1 MRPCSSAAFGI
12 SSNRTSIAEH
22 RPGLPRLVARP
33 PRPSPLCC
41 PQRLLASM
49 RRSSS
54 PLVSEEWGRE
64 RERIGWDHRTR
75 AAHRTGA
82 ALTAPPWA
90 GTDDAVPRPNAPG
103 CCWACHW
110 TTVYRLRAG
119 FLRDLVASALA
130 LSPLGRPNNPRRL
143 AGDVEAGAART
154 LYGSPWRRLVDRHAH
169 PAALSQHAQAGRN
182 HQTAYATADAAAKTP
197 GRRALSVHSQ
207 CLRTLPV
214 SSERPHILGTSAF
227 HGAG

>member
-82 ALTAPPWA
+82 APPWA
-90 GTDDAVPRPNAPG
+90 GTDDAAPG
-103 CCWACHW
+103 RSRRAAAGCATGRRSTGCARGSCAIWWPARSPCRRWAAQ
-110 TTVYRLRAG
+110 TIR
-119 FLRDLVASALA
+119 
-130 LSPLGRPNNPRRL
+130 
-143 AGDVEAGAART
+143 GAWPAT
-154 LYGSPWRRLVDRHAH
+154 WRRVQREPCTAHRGDAWWIATPTLLRYHNMRKLVGIIRQRMQQPTQRRRRQD
-169 PAALSQHAQAGRN
+169 AGLYPYTR
-182 HQTAYATADAAAKTP
+182 
-197 GRRALSVHSQ
+197 SV
-207 CLRTLPV
+207 
-214 SSERPHILGTSAF
+214 
-227 HGAG
+227 